1 MAKKQYV
8 LLDRD
13 GTMIVEREYLA
24 DPAGVTLLPRTVEG
38 LRTLQ
43 TAGFGLIV
51 VTNQSGIGRGFF
63 DEAAL
68 AAVHARMRE
77 LLAGENIALDGIYY
91 CPHVDDDG
99 CNCRK
104 PRTGLAEQA
113 GRELGFDAAQT
124 YVVGD
129 KAIDVELAEAL
140 GAVSIL
146 VRTGYGA
153 ATERKGNC
161 RPDYVAD
168 DLSAAADAIL
178 RSIGK

>member
-1 MAKKQYV
+1 MSS
-8 LLDRD
+8 
-13 GTMIVEREYLA
+13 EYLA
-24 DPAGVTLLPRTVEG
+24 DPAGVTLLPRTAEG

-43 TAGFGLIV
+43 TAGFGLAV
-51 VTNQSGIGRGFF
+51 VTNQSGIGRGLF
-63 DEAAL
+63 DETTL
-68 AAVHARMRE
+68 SAVHAQMRE
-77 LLAGENIALDGIYY
+77 LLAGENVTLDGIYF
-91 CPHVDDDG
+91 CPHVDEDG

-113 GRELGFDAAQT
+113 GELDFDATQT

-129 KAIDVELAEAL
+129 KAIDVELAKAL

-153 ATERKGNC
+153 ATEQKGNC

-168 DLSAAADAIL
+168 DLSTAAEWIL
-178 RSIGK
+178 QRAAK

>member
-1 MAKKQYV
+1 M
-8 LLDRD
+8 
-13 GTMIVEREYLA
+13 
-24 DPAGVTLLPRTVEG
+24 TLLPRTVEG

-63 DEAAL
+63 DKPAL
-68 AAVHARMRE
+68 EAVHARMRE
-77 LLAGENIALDGIYY
+77 LLAGENITLDAIYY
-91 CPHVDDDG
+91 CPHVEEDKCD
-99 CNCRK
+99 CRK

-113 GRELGFDAAQT
+113 AREFGFDAAQT

-129 KAIDVELAEAL
+129 KAIDVELAKAL
-140 GAVSIL
+140 GAASIL

-168 DLSAAADAIL
+168 DLSTAADWIL
-178 RSIGK
+178 QRAGK

>member
-1 MAKKQYV
+1 MAQKRYV

-13 GTMIVEREYLA
+13 GTIIVEREYLSE
-24 DPAGVTLLPRTVEG
+24 PAGVELLPGAAEG
-38 LRTLQ
+38 LRRLQ
-43 TAGFGLIV
+43 AAGFGLVV

-77 LLAGENIALDGIYY
+77 LLSAENITLDGIYY
-91 CPHVDDDG
+91 CPHVADAG
-99 CNCRK
+99 CACRK

-113 GRELGFDAAQT
+113 ARDLGFAAAQT

-129 KAIDVELAEAL
+129 KAIDVELAEAV

-153 ATERKGNC
+153 ATEQKGSC
-161 RPDYVAD
+161 RPSFVAD
-168 DLSAAADAIL
+168 DLGAAADWIL
-178 RSIGK
+178 QCAVE